1 MTKPTNTMS
10 DTSNHL
16 ISHPNTQWPSN
27 TTLRYTPKILTH
39 VHQKKKKKLEIT
51 KRSIDASTSVYSIFL
66 KKEIL
71 QKDLRK
77 MKQNVL
83 SLLKSNSI
91 RQPTL

>member
-39 VHQKKKKKLEIT
+39 VHQKKKKKTGNNQTFHRCINF
-51 KRSIDASTSVYSIFL
+51 SIFYFF
-66 KKEIL
+66 KKGNTTEGFKKNEAKCIITAE
-71 QKDLRK
+71 
-77 MKQNVL
+77 KQ
-83 SLLKSNSI
+83 
-91 RQPTL
+91 